1 MDSLSKTK
9 QLRETILKKRPL
21 VHHITNFVT
30 MYQCARI
37 TSFLG
42 ASPIMAFAA
51 AEVGEVTKKADA
63 LVVNTGT
70 LNDEVIKAIPIALKA
85 AGKYRTPVV
94 LDPVGLQLSAY
105 RREFILF
112 LLENFHFDVLRCNSS
127 ELLNIHSSLNLGS
140 GIDSDTAQ
148 PLQTVKDAAVSVAE
162 RYHCCVACTGKT
174 DVIAHDGTS
183 FCLERGSELLPRLV
197 GTGCMV
203 NSLIGSFLSVADNAA
218 DAAAAGILTMCL
230 AGEAAQSAL
239 TNEKALGTF
248 ETLLLDHIRL

>member
-1 MDSLSKTK
+1 MDRLQKTN
-9 QLRETILKKRPL
+9 QLKEKILKKRPL
-21 VHHITNFVT
+21 IHHITNFVT

-51 AEVGEVTKKADA
+51 DEVSEVAMKADA
-63 LVVNTGT
+63 LVINTGT
-70 LNDEVIKAIPIALKA
+70 LNHEVIKAIPAALKTA
-85 AGKYRTPVV
+85 QIHHIPVV

-105 RREFILF
+105 RRDFILF

-127 ELLNIHSSLNLGS
+127 ELLNIHSRLNLGS

-148 PLQTVKDAAVSVAE
+148 PLQITKEAAAAVAN
-162 RYHCCVACTGKT
+162 RYGCCVACTGKT
-174 DVIAHDGTS
+174 DVIAHNETL
-183 FCLERGSELLPRLV
+183 FCLERGCALLPMLV

-203 NSLIGSFLSVADNAA
+203 NSLIGSFLSVADHAS

-230 AGEAAQSAL
+230 AGEAAHACL
-239 TNEKALGTF
+239 KDPKALGTF